1 MPTLFN
7 KVFFKRTRRLV
18 VFVIFMAIL
27 IACQSKNADLNR
39 PLDGAALHQVWS
51 RDVGEPINHP
61 PLRIGNVLIVAP
73 IDRPLLGLNA
83 KTGET
88 LWSFDPGVRIW
99 DRAYASD
106 GRRLFIGIQDGKYIA
121 LDPANGKK
129 LWEASLGI
137 NSQMPPFI
145 SDGVVYVPTTFAGPD
160 TPGDPNGKAALF
172 ALSVDDGEIIW
183 SFESGNYILQTPY
196 KQGDTIYLAGSFS
209 SPKVVDEGGHMRV
222 YALNTNDGSVKWAY
236 ESEDGFTKQIYATEN
251 VVSYIAYQDFLVGV
265 DANNGELLWRKDTGN
280 WVPTFAGYKDV
291 VYYGSANTVVHAIQ
305 ADSGEA
311 LWTYNIPEGTFN
323 YLIGAPVLLG
333 NELVFLTQVG
343 EIFSLDSTTGEF
355 LWQVSTGIA
364 NTRAGLSVYN
374 GWLYIGGGD
383 GLVYGYSDY

>member
-7 KVFFKRTRRLV
+7 KVFFKKTRQLV

-222 YALNTNDGSVKWAY
+222 YALNANDGSVKWAY

-364 NTRAGLSVYN
+364 NTRAGLSVYD

>member
-364 NTRAGLSVYN
+364 NTRAGLSVYD